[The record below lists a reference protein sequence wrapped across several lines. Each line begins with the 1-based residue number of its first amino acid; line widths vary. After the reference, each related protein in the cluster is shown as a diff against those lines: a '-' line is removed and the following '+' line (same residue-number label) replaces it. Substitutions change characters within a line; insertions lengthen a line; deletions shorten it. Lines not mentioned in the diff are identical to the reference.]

1 MRLPLLFILAMLWCT
16 GCNTNSTAHVP
27 ENKTDTVVIVHRDTV
42 VVIQQPAPA
51 PVSKAADTT
60 SRLPVKKPV
69 EKKPQPL
76 PVAVKVV
83 PEDTVYH
90 YYVNKKVSVKVTPW
104 ANDERWILLYNL
116 YGQETYRQQ
125 DVRKSY
131 TEFSE
136 LRFHDNGAVARMITT
151 QNPGASQYWYETT
164 VTFNTIN
171 EPEQRV
177 SERKPYED
185 LRVNKP
191 WEYWDKKTRQWRR
204 QEVQE

>member
-1 MRLPLLFILAMLWCT
+1 MRLPLLFILAVLFCT
-16 GCNTNSTAHVP
+16 GCNTNNTAHVP

-42 VVIQQPAPA
+42 VVIQQPASA
-51 PVSKAADTT
+51 SDSRAKDTIR
-60 SRLPVKKPV
+60 SIPVKKTV
-69 EKKPQPL
+69 IKKPQPSTVTPKAL
-76 PVAVKVV
+76 

-104 ANDERWILLYNL
+104 ANDERWILLYDL
-116 YGQETYRQQ
+116 YGQETYRQK

-131 TEFSE
+131 TEFSQ
-136 LRFHDNGAVARMITT
+136 LTFQANGAVAQMITT

-164 VTFNTIN
+164 ITFNTIN

-177 SERKPYED
+177 SKREPYED

-191 WEYWDKKTRQWRR
+191 WEYWDKKTHQWRR
-204 QEVQE
+204 REVQE

>member
-1 MRLPLLFILAMLWCT
+1 MRLHFLIIIAVLWCT
-16 GCNTNSTAHVP
+16 GCNTNGTAHVP

-42 VVIQQPAPA
+42 VVIQQQVPA
-51 PVSKAADTT
+51 PVRQVKDTA
-60 SRLPVKKPV
+60 SSVPIKKPE
-69 EKKPQPL
+69 EKKPQPM
-76 PVAVKVV
+76 PVAAKVV

-90 YYVNKKVSVKVTPW
+90 YYVNKMISVKVTPW
-104 ANDERWILLYNL
+104 ANDERWLLLYDL

-131 TEFSE
+131 TEFSR
-136 LRFHDNGAVARMITT
+136 LTFHTNGAVAQMITT

-177 SERKPYED
+177 SERKPYEE
-185 LRVNKP
+185 LQVNKP

-204 QEVQE
+204 QQVQE